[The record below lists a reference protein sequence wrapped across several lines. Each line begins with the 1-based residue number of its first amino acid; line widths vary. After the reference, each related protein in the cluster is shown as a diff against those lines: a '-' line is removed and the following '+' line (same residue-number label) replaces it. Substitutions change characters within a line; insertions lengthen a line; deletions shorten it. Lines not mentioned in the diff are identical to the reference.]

1 MVVMRSALSALL
13 GVLLATAAAAQ
24 SLPRPQVVTQA
35 PRNNS
40 SFAASTAYVDRS
52 TGLLELALSGKAPLM
67 NPAFM
72 GLATFGARPTFAGE
86 TPWDSGNLN
95 PSLYAR
101 LTSPRFSG
109 TVGAEALQILGP
121 GSTGDVSGMSVTAP
135 GAARSGLVAR
145 ALADMAADTVN
156 PLAYGAVCDGTGRPL
171 SSRFASL
178 ADAQAA
184 YSPGLVTS
192 LSQDVDTV
200 AMQAA
205 IDTGRVVSFPSGRT
219 CTVKAQLT
227 LRGTGGIVGDR
238 TGKIIATAT
247 DFTGTS
253 LSAGGPN
260 TIIRSDNGTGIVLR
274 GFGIAFTAAQNSFTR
289 AVAVAKAEGF
299 EVSGLEISGFNAG
312 NLIEVDSSNNVRVQG
327 NLIRDGLLDRVGS
340 NSQLTAIA
348 IDDNL
353 VGGVASNRVVV
364 TENIIRNMLA
374 TPAFRALY
382 GYQTDGITVLPSAV
396 GVLVSKNVIY
406 NTGEGID
413 LQSSNGVVESNV
425 INVAYQFGMKLIHG
439 ASNNTVTAN
448 MVTCGGIGGIVTSG
462 GSNKAVES
470 NIITGNSVTG
480 TNCLGEYDANTT
492 YALGSVDTGF
502 AFPARNNTFVGNA
515 ATGGAKASTAYL
527 FQGTGTGNNASFGFV
542 SADYPRRVFTP
553 GATPMV
559 ASLIGVNGALGVADI
574 PDAAPVSNPS
584 FIGTATFGNNANK
597 IQLSGSATGLPPV
610 AYCVGDDPNVSCIH
624 LAKGAGI
631 HRFRNGNGDQ
641 FRVMDSATATANYGV
656 ARGSA
661 AGAAPSL
668 APDGTDA
675 NIALDLGGKGTSG
688 ILSGIFTRTADP
700 TTGDI
705 PAGRC
710 ADWSN
715 TTAGTLKRVCNV
727 AGTLRSVALN

>member
-52 TGLLELALSGKAPLM
+52 AALLELAVSGKAPLM

-135 GAARSGLVAR
+135 GTARSGLVAR

-156 PLAYGAVCDGTGRPL
+156 PLAYGAICDGTGRPL

-178 ADAQAA
+178 AEAQAA

-192 LSQDVDTV
+192 LAQDVDTV
-200 AMQAA
+200 AWQAA
-205 IDTGRVVSFPSGRT
+205 LNTGRVVAFPAGRT
-219 CTVKAQLT
+219 CT
-227 LRGTGGIVGDR
+227 LRARLVLAATGGITGDGS
-238 TGKIIATAT
+238 GKFIAKAT
-247 DFTGTS
+247 DFPATAIGTGAEQMLVS
-253 LSAGGPN
+253 VG
-260 TIIRSDNGTGIVLR
+260 GTGIVLR
-274 GFGIAFTAAQNSFTR
+274 GFGMSFTPAQNSFSRPIIVNR
-289 AVAVAKAEGF
+289 ATGVLI
-299 EVSGLEISGFNAG
+299 SDLELSGFNAG
-312 NLIEVDSSNNVRVQG
+312 NLIEVNSSTDVRIQN
-327 NLIRDGLLDRVGS
+327 NLIRDGLLDRTVS
-340 NSQLTAIA
+340 NSQLTGVA

-353 VGGVASNRVVV
+353 VSGTPSRRVRVTGNVIRKLLVTAS
-364 TENIIRNMLA
+364 
-374 TPAFRALY
+374 FRASY
-382 GYQTDGITVLPSAV
+382 QYQTDGITVLPSAIDV
-396 GVLVSKNVIY
+396 VVAN
-406 NTGEGID
+406 NTISEVGEGID
-413 LQSSNGVVESNV
+413 HQASGGTIAANTISTT
-425 INVAYQFGMKLIHG
+425 YQFGMKLIHG
-439 ASNNTVTAN
+439 ASNNSVTGNTAI
-448 MVTCGGIGGIVTSG
+448 CPGLGGIVVYGGANRANGNVIVGNIVSG
-462 GSNKAVES
+462 V
-470 NIITGNSVTG
+470 
-480 TNCLGEYDANTT
+480 NCLGEYDANTT
-492 YALGSVDTGF
+492 YAYAVSDLGSP
-502 AFPARNNTFVGNA
+502 FPASNNSFIGNS
-515 ATGGAKASTAYL
+515 ATSGAKASTAYL
-527 FQGTGTGNNASFGFV
+527 WNGTGAGNSASFGYI
-542 SADYPRRVFTP
+542 SSDYLRQVLAP
-553 GATPMV
+553 GATPM
-559 ASLIGVNGALGVADI
+559 AANLLGMNGNVGVADI
-574 PDAAPVSNPS
+574 SGAAPLMSPKLVGTLTVSELPNKVQVL
-584 FIGTATFGNNANK
+584 GNDA
-597 IQLSGSATGLPPV
+597 GSEPTIACL
-610 AYCVGDDPNVSCIH
+610 GDDANVGCTH
-624 LAKGAGI
+624 QTKGTGV
-631 HRFRNGNGDQ
+631 HRFRNGGGDQ
-641 FRVMDSATATANYGV
+641 FRVSGNGATTANFGV
-656 ARGSA
+656 ARGA
-661 AGAAPSL
+661 ATGAAPSL

-688 ILSGIFTRTADP
+688 ILSGIFTRTVDP

-715 TTAGTLKRVCNV
+715 TTAGTLKRVCNI